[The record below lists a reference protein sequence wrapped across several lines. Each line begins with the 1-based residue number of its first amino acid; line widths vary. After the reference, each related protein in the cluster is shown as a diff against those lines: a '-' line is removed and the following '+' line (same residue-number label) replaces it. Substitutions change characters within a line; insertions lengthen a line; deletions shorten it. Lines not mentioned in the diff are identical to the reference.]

1 MKSMEDLKK
10 EYSDIDDETFT
21 KVNMI
26 CSQDLY
32 KDFLHTEAISKLI
45 SKLYIVKVSQIENGV
60 KYNHENG
67 WVRVTLKFDHKF
79 FYVTVSDSG
88 MGIPEEQLER
98 VFERFYRGDQS
109 HSTTIEG
116 TGLGLAITRDIVALH
131 RGTVKVESTVGE
143 GSEFTVRIPLIN
155 DEAGKV

>member
-1 MKSMEDLKK
+1 M
-10 EYSDIDDETFT
+10 
-21 KVNMI
+21 
-26 CSQDLY
+26 
-32 KDFLHTEAISKLI
+32 
-45 SKLYIVKVSQIENGV
+45 
-60 KYNHENG
+60 
-67 WVRVTLKFDHKF
+67 TLKFDHKF

-143 GSEFTVRIPLIN
+143 GSVFTVRIPLIN